1 MLPLMNEIDKRAV
14 EEINEEHNSEKS
26 NLVYVDPNPVIENDN
41 NNSIAK
47 DINVQNHHLPE
58 EGQFP
63 TIFDNFSQ
71 AESNSALPVDISK
84 IKIPT
89 ASEIPS
95 TLELSKMVHPVSMTS
110 SVNIPEIENNRKVPS
125 QLNAVSNIDHLNAAN
140 MPKQMDYGH
149 KNISSVKSKTK
160 PKRYLCEICTNKG
173 FTTKYSLKRHTNNFH
188 KFNKSSKL
196 LIDDVKPSMI
206 LPTSKYSLK
215 ISGDDSDNE
224 TDEFQNIS
232 ESKKLNNLKRS
243 RDFSDDETD
252 EFQTIPDSKKLK
264 ARGLKRNADPVTLL
278 DQHLPRKSTR
288 IESYKRKNQWTQNS
302 PAKRLAI
309 QKGQGFSN
317 WVNF

>member
-47 DINVQNHHLPE
+47 DINMQNHLPE

-63 TIFDNFSQ
+63 TTFDNFSQ
-71 AESNSALPVDISK
+71 AESNSALPVDVSK
-84 IKIPT
+84 IKTPT

-196 LIDDVKPSMI
+196 LIEDVKPSMI
-206 LPTSKYSLK
+206 LPTSKYNLK
-215 ISGDDSDNE
+215 ISRDDSDDE